1 MTAAGL
7 SLPFS
12 FGPSAM
18 MYATIQFLNG
28 LSYGL
33 SLFLV
38 AAGLS
43 IIFGVLRVLNF
54 AHGTFYMLGGY
65 VAYEAVS
72 RLGLANGGFW
82 VAVAVSGL
90 VLAALA
96 AVIERLML
104 RKLYERDEIYQLLFT
119 FALVLLISDVI
130 RGLWG
135 TQVLSISFPPELRGA
150 QDVGLAFYP
159 RYRLFLCLVG
169 VAVAIGIW
177 FVFQRTRW
185 GRIIRAAT
193 QDREIL
199 GALGVNV
206 PRVYLVVFSAGAALA
221 GIGGALAA
229 PALAL
234 KPGMDAEII
243 VECFIV
249 VIIGGLGSLWGAFI
263 GALLIGQLR
272 SIGLYFVPE
281 WEIVLVYLLMVA
293 VLVFRPWGLLG
304 KREGA

>member
-1 MTAAGL
+1 
-7 SLPFS
+7 
-12 FGPSAM
+12 M

-54 AHGTFYMLGGY
+54 GHGTFYMLGGY
-65 VAYEAVS
+65 IAYEAVS
-72 RLGLANGGFW
+72 HIGLSDGGFW
-82 VAVAVSGL
+82 IAVALSGL
-90 VLAALA
+90 VLAVLA
-96 AVIERLML
+96 AIIERLML
-104 RKLYERDEIYQLLFT
+104 RNLYGREEVYQLLFT
-119 FALVLLISDVI
+119 FALVLLLSDVI

-135 TQVLSISFPPELRGA
+135 TQVLSISFPPGLRGA
-150 QDVGLAFYP
+150 QDLGLAYYP

-169 VAVAIGIW
+169 IVVAIGIW

-199 GALGVNV
+199 GALGINV
-206 PRVYLVVFSAGAALA
+206 PLVYLVVFSAGAALA

-263 GALLIGQLR
+263 GAILIGQLR

-293 VLVFRPWGLLG
+293 ILVFRPWGLLG
-304 KREGA
+304 KREGE